1 MQKPSNPQGTRDF
14 GPEIM
19 RKREYILDT
28 IKTVYKKYGFE
39 PIETPSLEK
48 LETLEGKYGEE
59 GDKLL
64 YKIRSNKELAAEVTS
79 EQAEGLK
86 KLLPGAWIA
95 GESKLGL
102 RYDLTVPF
110 ARFVCNIVMI
120 LHFLFADTKSKM
132 YGGQIDH
139 KKEDL
144 GSLHNAMQIV

>member
-64 YKIRSNKELAAEVTS
+64 YKIRSNKDLAAEVTS

-110 ARFVCNIVMI
+110 ARFVVQHRNDITFPFRRYQIQNVWR
-120 LHFLFADTKSKM
+120 ADRPQKGRFREFT
-132 YGGQIDH
+132 QC
-139 KKEDL
+139 
-144 GSLHNAMQIV
+144 

>member
-64 YKIRSNKELAAEVTS
+64 YKIRSNKDPLFYYKIPS
-79 EQAEGLK
+79 
-86 KLLPGAWIA
+86 
-95 GESKLGL
+95 
-102 RYDLTVPF
+102 
-110 ARFVCNIVMI
+110 
-120 LHFLFADTKSKM
+120 FL
-132 YGGQIDH
+132 
-139 KKEDL
+139 
-144 GSLHNAMQIV
+144 SLIHI

>member
-59 GDKLL
+59 
-64 YKIRSNKELAAEVTS
+64 
-79 EQAEGLK
+79 
-86 KLLPGAWIA
+86 
-95 GESKLGL
+95 
-102 RYDLTVPF
+102 
-110 ARFVCNIVMI
+110 
-120 LHFLFADTKSKM
+120 
-132 YGGQIDH
+132 
-139 KKEDL
+139 
-144 GSLHNAMQIV
+144 